1 MTTPSRDDRTIV
13 ESQTVPSDN
22 TIISDGAET
31 SRTDSVQTTNVLGS
45 APPTSTTPAKS
56 PTQNRTASRP
66 SSDATILSD
75 SAADDSAGD
84 GSEAETLAVQGDSAA
99 GSAAG
104 ASKTIPLHRSERIT
118 DATTIGAHED
128 IHGSAEIDEPPDH
141 ATFDQTITG
150 SDTSEDA
157 TQARTIVGDSA
168 SASAPQVSATQHDAA
183 SRKSPTAKSLTIGR
197 FEVRRVLGQGAFG
210 TVYLA
215 HDNRL
220 DRPVA
225 VKVAKTGVLAG
236 KADIDRFQREAR
248 SAAQLRH
255 PHIVPVYEF
264 GESHQSSYIAYE
276 FIKGR
281 TLKGYLEEKKRL
293 PAAEAATLVEKLAS
307 ALHYAH
313 SHGIVHR
320 DMKPDNVLIDDEG
333 EPHIADFGLARRDE
347 GDVTRTREGLF
358 MGTPAYMSPEQASGK
373 AHLADGRADVWSL
386 GVMLREM
393 LTGRRPFE
401 GKLTEVLRAVV
412 EHEPPPIRHID
423 PRLPQ
428 DLETIVQKCL
438 TKSLD
443 GRYQTGQ
450 ILAEELQ
457 RWQRGEPI
465 QARPIGA
472 IERTQLW
479 AKRNPQV
486 AGLIGAVCATFLLGA
501 ILSLYFG
508 ISASRQ
514 FARAQEAEK
523 GRAVAKFDA
532 MLAAIPETVPVQLED
547 LRTQTVS
554 IRPRLDEQLGN
565 DNLDA
570 TQKLRARLALATLF
584 PNDPRV
590 PDTVA
595 SLQEDLLTVDPK
607 ELQADA
613 PQLAAFAESTLAP
626 YYWEQVRTRPEKDP
640 KMIRAAAA
648 LAAWA
653 DASPDR
659 RPWLEVNNKVVR
671 ALSNVDT
678 AEQFAWL
685 ESFRVVRA
693 ELRPELEHQFTE
705 GETATDRNK
714 AAFFLAQLFAE
725 DVAGLLP
732 LIPSATPEQLRDFV
746 SVLRTARQSP
756 VAQLEQRLQEAAHPT
771 DPSPG
776 FDGIPAAVNYAVAL
790 VALGKGDLVWP
801 MLGDGP
807 DKRFRTIFIDIAPR
821 AGVDWEILNE
831 QLKSSE
837 DPFVAAALVQAIG
850 SYSQTDLSPSER
862 RELKT
867 PLLALFKDS
876 PDPGLHASARWTLK
890 MFGFEEDVRTVENSL
905 RTEQPPANQNWHIDP
920 QGITFTLIK
929 GPIEFRMGCKDDAS
943 PEFLTYERPH
953 DRRIPR
959 SYGIASHEVT
969 SALFREFL
977 QSYQPTTP
985 RNEEAILEI
994 SPNDDDPMNS
1004 ISWEEGAKFCRWLSE
1019 KAGVP
1024 PEEMCFPEISKIGD
1038 DMKLPANYLDRTGY
1052 RMPTAAEWE
1061 FACRAHT
1068 TTDRPWCDGVEFLDR
1083 YAWFDDNSPIPRT
1096 HPIGLLKPNDFGL
1109 FDIHGNLLE
1118 WCIDEFFDEYPAP
1131 TDGSFVVDGLDSRR
1145 SNRRELR
1152 GGCFLNPPDL
1162 LRCSDR
1168 DSDDQQEA
1176 VRSPGFGLRLARTY
1190 RN

>member
-1 MTTPSRDDRTIV
+1 MESSDAPVDHTIASGDSAAPTPDSGK
-13 ESQTVPSDN
+13 TVNIEQAQVPPSAVRP
-22 TIISDGAET
+22 G
-31 SRTDSVQTTNVLGS
+31 
-45 APPTSTTPAKS
+45 S
-56 PTQNRTASRP
+56 PTRRP
-66 SSDATILSD
+66 VDPPAASDATI
-75 SAADDSAGD
+75 
-84 GSEAETLAVQGDSAA
+84 VGDSAA
-99 GSAAG
+99 KPKTLASTGTIALPGNSATG
-104 ASKTIPLHRSERIT
+104 LPPENSKTIPLRQADRMA
-118 DATTIGAHED
+118 DATTIGAQ
-128 IHGSAEIDEPPDH
+128 SSPPVQDSLSDVEDH
-141 ATFDQTITG
+141 ATFENTFDG
-150 SDTSEDA
+150 GDTSEEA
-157 TQARTIVGDSA
+157 TQARTIIG
-168 SASAPQVSATQHDAA
+168 ASAPNNEPQASATQHDAA
-183 SRKSPTAKSLTIGR
+183 SRRAPTSKSLTIGR

-264 GESHQSSYIAYE
+264 GESHHSSYIAYE

-293 PAAEAATLVEKLAS
+293 PPNEAAVLIEKLAS

-412 EHEPPPIRHID
+412 EHEPPPIRQLD

-438 TKSLD
+438 TKSLE

-450 ILAEELQ
+450 ELADELQ

-465 QARPIGA
+465 LARPIGL

-501 ILSLYFG
+501 IFSLYFG

-514 FARAQEAEK
+514 FARAQDAEK
-523 GRAVAKFDA
+523 GRAVAKLDA
-532 MLAAIPETVPVQLED
+532 MLAAIPETVPVQLDD
-547 LRTQTVS
+547 LRANAES
-554 IRPRLDEQLGN
+554 ILPRLNEQLAN
-565 DNLDA
+565 ADLDA
-570 TQKLRARLALATLF
+570 TQAMRARLALVTLF
-584 PNDPRV
+584 PGDPRV
-590 PDTVA
+590 PEALNTLRD
-595 SLQEDLLTVDPK
+595 ELLTVDPK

-613 PQLAAFAESTLAP
+613 PRLAAFAADSLAP
-626 YYWEQVRTRPEKDP
+626 SYWEQVRTLSEKDP

-653 DASPDR
+653 DTSPDR
-659 RPWLEVNNKVVR
+659 KPWFEVNHKIVR

-685 ESFRVVRA
+685 ESFRPVRT
-693 ELRPELEHQFTE
+693 ELRPELEHQFKQ
-705 GETATDRNK
+705 GETPTDRNK
-714 AAFFLAQLFAE
+714 AAFFLARLFAE
-725 DVAGLLP
+725 DVPGLLP
-732 LIPSATPEQLRDFV
+732 LIPNATPEQLRDFIA
-746 SVLRTARQSP
+746 VLKAERQAAIP
-756 VAQLEQRLQEAAHPT
+756 ELEKRLQEVSNPQGQ
-771 DPSPG
+771 SPE
-776 FDGIPAAVNYAVAL
+776 FDGVPAAVNYAATL
-790 VALGKGDLVWP
+790 VALGSGDRVWP
-801 MLGDGP
+801 LLADGP
-807 DKRFRTIFIDIAPR
+807 DKRFRTLFIDMAPR
-821 AGVDWEILNE
+821 AGVDWETLYD
-831 QLKSSE
+831 QLKVPQN
-837 DPFVAAALVQAIG
+837 PFIASALIQALG
-850 SYSQTDLSPSER
+850 NYSQTDLSPSEQ
-862 RELKT
+862 RELKA
-867 PLLALFKDS
+867 PLLALFKDA
-876 PDPGLHASARWTLK
+876 PDAGLHASARWTLK
-890 MFGFEEDVRTVENSL
+890 SFGFENDVREVENSL
-905 RTEQPPANQNWHIDP
+905 RSKDPPADRKWYVDS
-920 QGITFTLIK
+920 QGITFTLIQ
-929 GPIEFRMGCKDDAS
+929 GPVEFRMGCKDDAS

-953 DRRIPR
+953 QRRIPR
-959 SYGIASHEVT
+959 NYGIASHEVT
-969 SALFREFL
+969 VALFQEFL
-977 QSYQPTTP
+977 KAHPSKFE
-985 RNEEAILEI
+985 RDEEAEVML
-994 SPNDDDPMNS
+994 SPDDDCPKNS
-1004 ISWEEGAKFCRWLSE
+1004 VSWEDAAKFCRWLSE
-1019 KAGVP
+1019 KSDVP
-1024 PEEMCFPEISKIGD
+1024 PDEMCFPPIDQIGD
-1038 DMKLPANYLDRTGY
+1038 ETMLPPNYLDRTGY
-1052 RMPTAAEWE
+1052 RLPTAAEWE
-1061 FACRAHT
+1061 YACRAGAR
-1068 TTDRPWCDGVEFLDR
+1068 TDRPWCDGDELLDR
-1083 YAWFDDNSPIPRT
+1083 YAWYLQNSPAGRT
-1096 HPIGLLKPNDFGL
+1096 QRVGLLKPNDFGL
-1109 FDIHGNLLE
+1109 FDIHGNVLE
-1118 WCIDEFFDEYPAP
+1118 WCMDEFFDEYPQP
-1131 TDGSFVVDGLDSRR
+1131 TDGSFVVDGIETRR
-1145 SNRRELR
+1145 ATDRELR

-1168 DSDDQQEA
+1168 DKEDQQEA
-1176 VRSPGFGLRLARTY
+1176 FRSPGFGLRLAKTY